1 MNNPLD
7 ELTIEEL
14 ETLWQVVDSH
24 FSQFYTDGVLVHG
37 LHEAER
43 DRYAK
48 IYYEAGKYFLTSKL
62 KEGQIKPSL
71 NPDTY
76 KDEMVFNIKIE
87 IEFRK

>member
-14 ETLWQVVDSH
+14 KTMCQVIDNY
-24 FSQFYTDGVLVHG
+24 FFQFYTHGVLLHG
-37 LHEAER
+37 LNDADR

-48 IYYEAGKYFLTSKL
+48 IYYEAGKYFLTSEL

-71 NPDTY
+71 NPHTY
-76 KDEMVFNIKIE
+76 KDEMVCNIKIE